1 MADRLIF
8 TPVEGV
14 GEVVAGDDL
23 AILVAS
29 RASLRA
35 GDVVMVTSKVVS
47 KSLGLVSQGEKA
59 DLLREQTDRVVARR
73 GQTVIVR
80 THHGLTMAGAGID
93 GSNTSPG
100 TWLSLPADPDGEARR
115 LRSRLRELT
124 GVLVAVVI
132 TDTAGRAWRVGQTD
146 IAIGCAGLVPVDSF
160 SGRHDAYGNLL
171 AVTAPAVA
179 DELASGAE
187 LASGKVGGRPF
198 VIVRG
203 LAPDLL
209 CEDDGPGAAALVRP
223 EGEDLF
229 GLGARDAVIGALGAD
244 DDARRGFVSGVAS
257 LPDIL
262 ELAGVPEG
270 ISVEAD
276 EAIVRLSCRA
286 VDAVDA
292 VDAGRLAQRIES
304 LAFASGLVGVRVQV
318 SIT

>member
-1 MADRLIF
+1 MPDRLIF
-8 TPVEGV
+8 TPVEEV

-23 AILVAS
+23 AVLVAS
-29 RASLRA
+29 RAKLRA

-47 KSLGLVSQGEKA
+47 KSLGLVSQGVKD

-115 LRSRLRELT
+115 LRGRLRELT

-146 IAIGCAGLVPVDSF
+146 IAIGCAGLVPVKTF
-160 SGRHDAYGNLL
+160 SGHHDPYGNLL
-171 AVTAPAVA
+171 TVTAPAIA
-179 DELASGAE
+179 DELASGSE

-198 VIVRG
+198 VIVSG
-203 LAPDLL
+203 IAPELL
-209 CEDDGPGAAALVRP
+209 CDDDGPGAAALVRP

-229 GLGARDAVIGALGAD
+229 GLGARDAVFAALNAD
-244 DDARRGFVSGVAS
+244 DRARRGFPKGTAS
-257 LPDIL
+257 LHDVL
-262 ELAGVPEG
+262 ELAGVPRNIHIQNEDAL
-270 ISVEAD
+270 I
-276 EAIVRLSCRA
+276 RLSCAAEGA
-286 VDAVDA
+286 VT
-292 VDAGRLAQRIES
+292 AGRLAQRIES
-304 LAFASGLVGVRVQV
+304 LAFALGHDKVCVVV
-318 SIT
+318 DII